1 MDFLIL
7 PFTNNPKNS
16 YLYSVNFDYKACFRI
31 YTKYGELLPF
41 ICPVSREDFRLEI
54 VDYYGEVVRTY
65 GIDTYLHSFIKKGNQ
80 DYLLFPGG
88 PVQCLDLEPC
98 DIPYRIKIDGYY
110 SEYFWI
116 GLDGMTKFYLSNRA
130 SFKNIPYGIGFAQW
144 FYLQLPITDFSAQV
158 YQNVNKDEAGTS
170 IVKYSRIF
178 KSYDLIIYNVPAW
191 VSNVFQSVN
200 AHDKVT
206 ITTQAGEV
214 LELEQAEIEVKSER
228 HENRFGIYDLT
239 VSFTTTEQTDS
250 KACSTETFEIFEQ
263 ITEVITIT
271 IEDCIPIDRIENL
284 EIDC

>member
-7 PFTNNPKNS
+7 PFTNNPQNS
-16 YLYSVNFDYKACFRI
+16 YLYSVNFDYRTCFRV

-41 ICPVSREDFRLEI
+41 ICPVSRDDFRLEI
-54 VDYYGEVVRTY
+54 VDYLGEVVRTY
-65 GIDTYLHSFIKKGNQ
+65 SIDAYLHSFIKKGNQ

-116 GLDGMTKFYLSNRA
+116 GLDRMTKFYLSNRT

-144 FYLQLPITDFSAQV
+144 FYLQLPITDFSVQV
-158 YQNVNKDEAGTS
+158 YQNVNKDESGTS
-170 IVKYSRIF
+170 NVKYSRIF
-178 KSYDLIIYNVPAW
+178 KSYDLIIFDVPSF
-191 VSNVFQSVN
+191 VNNIFQAFN
-200 AHDKVT
+200 AHDSVK

-214 LELEQAEIEVKSER
+214 LELEQAETEVKSER
-228 HENRFGIYDLT
+228 HENSFGIYDLT
-239 VSFTTTEQTDS
+239 VNFTSTDQTDS
-250 KACSTETFEIFEQ
+250 KACSVETFTITQEL
-263 ITEVITIT
+263 TEVINITT
-271 IEDCIPIDRIENL
+271 IECVPIERIETT